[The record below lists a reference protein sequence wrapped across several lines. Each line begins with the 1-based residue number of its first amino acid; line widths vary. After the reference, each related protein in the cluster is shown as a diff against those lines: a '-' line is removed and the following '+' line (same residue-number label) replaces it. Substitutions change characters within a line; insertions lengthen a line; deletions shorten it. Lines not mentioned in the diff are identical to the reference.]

1 MKTKTIVCKT
11 CGKEKDVSIHV
22 SRTYCSKSCK
32 NNDPELKK
40 VSNDKRKKT
49 WDKKYGGHPM
59 STKETQMNHKYTME
73 TKYGVS
79 HALQKKSFIDKSKQ
93 TKLSLYGDENY
104 NNIQKGIKTRLDR
117 YGKLNNNKEYILKR
131 RLLKDSWEHVNILD
145 DITTCD
151 LNKPVKVQCTR
162 CKRVWDVSLSNN
174 YIPSCGCLNSPIS
187 SSQGQKEV
195 YDYITSLLK
204 DDKVKVKFNSRELL
218 STKELDIYIPKLNLA
233 FEFNGLYWH
242 SEKNKSKEYHLN
254 KTKRCI
260 LQGVQLIH
268 ILEYYWI
275 YRQDIVKSMIC
286 NRLQKTPTRVYG
298 RNCTVQIIPSNVKK
312 QFLNENHLHGNCN
325 SSINLGVFYE
335 GELVSVATFGIPR
348 FNKNFTYELL
358 RFANLKYVNVVGGF
372 SKIISYFKSN
382 YKFESLLSY
391 ADRDWSIGGVY
402 RENGFRFIGNTPPN
416 YLYVKNSNIHPR
428 QMFQKHK
435 LQSLLENYD
444 ASLTEHENMNNNNYY
459 RLYNTGNLKFVL
471 QQ

>member
-1 MKTKTIVCKT
+1 
-11 CGKEKDVSIHV
+11 
-22 SRTYCSKSCK
+22 
-32 NNDPELKK
+32 
-40 VSNDKRKKT
+40 
-49 WDKKYGGHPM
+49 
-59 STKETQMNHKYTME
+59 
-73 TKYGVS
+73 
-79 HALQKKSFIDKSKQ
+79 
-93 TKLSLYGDENY
+93 
-104 NNIQKGIKTRLDR
+104 
-117 YGKLNNNKEYILKR
+117 
-131 RLLKDSWEHVNILD
+131 
-145 DITTCD
+145 
-151 LNKPVKVQCTR
+151 
-162 CKRVWDVSLSNN
+162 
-174 YIPSCGCLNSPIS
+174 
-187 SSQGQKEV
+187 
-195 YDYITSLLK
+195 
-204 DDKVKVKFNSRELL
+204 
-218 STKELDIYIPKLNLA
+218 
-233 FEFNGLYWH
+233 
-242 SEKNKSKEYHLN
+242 
-254 KTKRCI
+254 
-260 LQGVQLIH
+260 
-268 ILEYYWI
+268 
-275 YRQDIVKSMIC
+275 MIC

-325 SSINLGVFYE
+325 SSINLGVFHE

-348 FNKNFTYELL
+348 FNKNFKYELL

-416 YLYVKNSNIHPR
+416 YLYVKNSNIYPR